1 MKRATYLAFSFCLVT
16 TLSSAVEAPDGDKYW
31 PQWRGP
37 HANGVATEG
46 APPVKWSETENVRWK
61 IDLPGKGSS
70 TPIIWGDHLF
80 VTTAIPAVEE
90 KAPEPPPQQGQSEQR
105 RGPRTLQPK
114 GPYEFVLFAI
124 HRRDGRIVW
133 QKTLREE
140 VPHEGTH
147 PTGTFASNSAV
158 TDGSHIWAYFGSRG
172 LYCLDMEGNLIWERD
187 FGDMEKRRTFGEG
200 SSPVLHDDKIFVL
213 WDHQGPSSLFA
224 LDKKTGKDVWK
235 VDRDEITSWT
245 TPLIVEHDGKHQIV
259 TSATE
264 LVRSYDTETG
274 ELIWH
279 TGGMTVNPIPSPVSI
294 DGLVLVT
301 SGFRGNALLAI
312 RLADAKGDI
321 TDSDA
326 IVWSLDKDTP
336 YAPSPLLY
344 DDILYFTKT
353 NSGILSVFNA
363 KTGEDY
369 YRLRRLPSLQNI
381 YSSPVGVNG
390 HVYISDREGHTLVIR
405 HGREFEV
412 IAENTLD
419 DGFDASL
426 AVAGDEI
433 YMRGHENL
441 YCIASNNEDK

>member
-1 MKRATYLAFSFCLVT
+1 MKAATCIAVYVCLAGTFAEAAD
-16 TLSSAVEAPDGDKYW
+16 SAQKYW

-37 HANGVATEG
+37 HANGVATQG
-46 APPVKWSETENVRWK
+46 APPVEWSESKNVRWK
-61 IDLPGKGSS
+61 IDIPGKGSS

-80 VTTAIPAVEE
+80 VTTAIPTVKE
-90 KAPEPPPQQGQSEQR
+90 KAPESPPQEGQR
-105 RGPRTLQPK
+105 RGPRTLQPT
-114 GPYEFVLFAI
+114 GPYEFVLLAI
-124 HRRDGRIVW
+124 HRSDGRTVW
-133 QKTLREE
+133 QKTLRKE

-158 TDGSHIWAYFGSRG
+158 TDGDHIWAYFGSRG
-172 LYCLDMEGNLIWERD
+172 LYCLDMEGNLLWERD

-200 SSPVLHDDKIFVL
+200 SSPVLHGDKIFVL
-213 WDHQGPSSLFA
+213 WDHQGPSSLYA

-235 VDRDEITSWT
+235 VERDEITSWT

-264 LVRSYDTETG
+264 RVRSYDTETG

-279 TGGMTVNPIPSPVSI
+279 TGGMTVNPIPTPVFV

-301 SGFRGNALLAI
+301 SGFRGNVLLAI

-321 TDSDA
+321 TDSEA
-326 IVWSLDKDTP
+326 IVWSVDKDTP

-363 KTGEDY
+363 KTGEEY
-369 YRLRRLPSLQNI
+369 YGPQRLPSIQNI
-381 YSSPVGVNG
+381 YSSPIGVNG

-405 HGREFEV
+405 HGRQFEV
-412 IAENTLD
+412 IATNTLD

-426 AVAGDEI
+426 AVVDDEI
-433 YMRGHENL
+433 YLRGHENL
-441 YCIASNNEDK
+441 YCIAADNEDK